1 MTPREPLWADMV
13 SSLTLFMIGG
23 LVLAFVLAGRLGMTA
38 YLLAHVGCAASAFL
52 LALSQRP
59 RPRRQTLLLALAT
72 TSMGPAGAAG
82 VFICT
87 IFEFCFRPYAT
98 PFTEWFASIF
108 PEEGDKSRQGFL
120 DLLHSSE
127 DPVTTS
133 LRISS
138 FRDTIS
144 AGTIEQKQAL
154 LGLIAR
160 RFSPAFAPAL
170 HQALAD
176 PVPAVRVQAAAAVAA
191 IEGRFAERTF
201 ELQARSGRSGATAD
215 DHLALAR
222 HLIEFSEAGIAEP
235 QRVDEARNA
244 ALKELDAVLS
254 VSPGHVAALTASAG
268 LLLKMDRAAEAM
280 ERIGKSMDAKGSSA
294 QIASLQLQAM
304 MALGQYEDIR
314 SLAAHWLKGARRE
327 GHESERLRAA
337 AAMWQRGAAHAG

>member
-23 LVLAFVLAGRLGMTA
+23 LVLAFVLAGRLDMTA
-38 YLLAHVGCAASAFL
+38 YLLAHVGCAAAAFL
-52 LALSQRP
+52 LTLRQRP
-59 RPRRQTLLLALAT
+59 RPRRQALLLALAT

-87 IFEFCFRPYAT
+87 IFELCFRPYAT

-201 ELQARSGRSGATAD
+201 QLQARSRRPGSTAD
-215 DHLALAR
+215 DHFALAR

-244 ALKELDAVLS
+244 ALLELDTVLS
-254 VSPGHVAALTASAG
+254 LLPGHVAALTASAG

-280 ERIGKSMDAKGSSA
+280 DRINRSIDAKGNSA
-294 QIASLQLQAM
+294 QVAALQLQAM
-304 MALGQYEDIR
+304 MALGQYEEIR
-314 SLAAHWLKGARRE
+314 SLAARWLKGTRRE

>member
-23 LVLAFVLAGRLGMTA
+23 LVLAFVLAGRLDLTA
-38 YLLAHVGCAASAFL
+38 YLLAHVGCAAAAFL

-87 IFEFCFRPYAT
+87 IFEMCFRPYAT

-144 AGTIEQKQAL
+144 TGTIEQKAGTARTYRPAL
-154 LGLIAR
+154 LTSFR
-160 RFSPAFAPAL
+160 PRPPPSP
-170 HQALAD
+170 
-176 PVPAVRVQAAAAVAA
+176 
-191 IEGRFAERTF
+191 GRPG
-201 ELQARSGRSGATAD
+201 SGREGSGRRCRR
-215 DHLALAR
+215 R
-222 HLIEFSEAGIAEP
+222 HRRTLRRANI
-235 QRVDEARNA
+235 RT
-244 ALKELDAVLS
+244 
-254 VSPGHVAALTASAG
+254 PG
-268 LLLKMDRAAEAM
+268 
-280 ERIGKSMDAKGSSA
+280 
-294 QIASLQLQAM
+294 Q
-304 MALGQYEDIR
+304 IR
-314 SLAAHWLKGARRE
+314 SPRGDGGR
-327 GHESERLRAA
+327 SLRACPSL
-337 AAMWQRGAAHAG
+337 

>member
-1 MTPREPLWADMV
+1 MTPREPLFPDMV
-13 SSLTLFMIGG
+13 SSLALFMIGG
-23 LVLAFVLAGRLGMTA
+23 VVLAFVLAGRLDMTA
-38 YLLAHVGCAASAFL
+38 YLLAHIGCAAAALL

-72 TSMGPAGAAG
+72 ISMGPAGAAG

-87 IFEFCFRPYAT
+87 IFEMCFRPYAT
-98 PFTEWFASIF
+98 PFTEWFSSIF

-120 DLLHSSE
+120 DLLHASE
-127 DPVTTS
+127 DPVATS

-138 FRDTIS
+138 FRDTMS
-144 AGTIEQKQAL
+144 TGTIEQKQAL

-201 ELQARSGRSGATAD
+201 ELQAKTTRAGAKVD
-215 DHLALAR
+215 DHLALAV
-222 HLIEFSEAGIAEP
+222 HLIDFSEAGIAEP
-235 QRVDEARNA
+235 QRVDEARGL
-244 ALKELDAVLS
+244 ALKELDTVLAAA
-254 VSPGHVAALTASAG
+254 PGHVTALIASAG
-268 LLLKMDRAAEAM
+268 LLLKMDRPADAM
-280 ERIGKSMDAKGSSA
+280 ERINRSIEAKGSSA
-294 QIASLQLQAM
+294 QIAALQIQAM
-304 MALGQYEDIR
+304 MALGQYEEIR
-314 SLAAHWLKGARRE
+314 VQASRWLKGARRE
-327 GHESERLRAA
+327 SHDSQRLRAA